1 MALGSGLDALFEDN
15 TIESKDVQ
23 TLRMSE
29 IEPNKSQPRKD
40 FDDEAIMG
48 LAESIRQHGLIQP
61 IIVRPM
67 PNGMT
72 YQIVAGE
79 RRWRACRI
87 LGMSEVPVIVREL
100 DDFEVSQIAVIENVQ
115 RADLN
120 PIEEAMAYK
129 ELISTYGMT
138 QDTVAKAIG
147 KSRPYIA
154 NALRLLTMPDEV
166 QRQVRVGEI
175 SVGHAKALMS
185 IVDKN
190 RIGEALDK
198 VLMDNLNVRQTEK
211 LAANINTEDDPG
223 TFKFMEPEE
232 KKLRNFYTEMEL
244 SLHEKLGRKV
254 KISGKS
260 GEKGTISI
268 DFFDK
273 EDLYRIST
281 FLIMMETGELPPDVA
296 EDT

>member
-1 MALGSGLDALFEDN
+1 MALGAGLDALFEDN
-15 TIESKDVQ
+15 SVSGRDVQ
-23 TLRMSE
+23 TLRISE

-40 FDDEAIMG
+40 FDNEEITG
-48 LAESIRQHGLIQP
+48 LAESIREHGLIQP

-87 LGMSEVPVIVREL
+87 LGMSDIPVIIREL
-100 DDFEVSQIAVIENVQ
+100 NDMEVSQIAVIENVQ
-115 RADLN
+115 RSDLN

-138 QDTVAKAIG
+138 QEGVAKTIG

-154 NALRLLTMPDEV
+154 NSLRLLSMPESV
-166 QRQVRVGEI
+166 QNQVRSGEI
-175 SVGHAKALMS
+175 TVGHAKALMS
-185 IVDKN
+185 IADKS
-190 RIGEALDK
+190 RIDEALDK
-198 VLMDNLNVRQTEK
+198 VLNENLSVRQTEK

-223 TFKFMEPEE
+223 MAEFLEPDE
-232 KKLRNFYTEMEL
+232 KQLRNFYTEMEI

-254 KISGKS
+254 KITPRAG
-260 GEKGTISI
+260 GKGTISI

-273 EDLYRIST
+273 DDLIRISDS
-281 FLIMMETGELPPDVA
+281 LIKMEYGD
-296 EDT
+296 